1 MKIYGDK
8 QYLYQWDINQKVV
21 VERLSAGDEVHYVIS
36 DDEVLVCSVYESN
49 GLMMADIPNIILQ
62 SSGLIKTYEV
72 KRADDGTNINTYR
85 SAIRILERP
94 CPTDYIYTET
104 DTKNFHI
111 LSRQIDVAK
120 ETVVDFG
127 KRLERVENLD
137 HRLESLGIEVN
148 EVLDGF
154 EDYLENSLSQIEDTL
169 NTEYLP
175 AISKAQSTADS
186 KLDKINPIGIGN
198 LSMNRKSNSTVGSYS
213 VAVGRDTEAA
223 GESSLTEGQDT
234 YAWGQAAHAEGYGT
248 AALNMAAH
256 AEGNDTVASGDYGAH
271 AEGFMTT
278 ASGNDAHSQ
287 GYKTTASGQGSH
299 AQGRETIASGRYAH
313 SEGYGTDAASD
324 MQHTQGRYNV
334 RDAEHTYAHIVG
346 NGTSDT
352 KRSNAHT
359 LDWDGNG
366 WYQGTIKV
374 GGTGQDDPNAKDVA
388 LKEDIPSL
396 PQTSATDVGKLLQVA
411 EDGSWV
417 LGEAE
422 DPITEEEINQMNLI
436 SIEDIDEICGMNN

>member
-21 VERLSAGDEVHYVIS
+21 VERLAVGDEVHYVMPNE
-36 DDEVLVCSVYESN
+36 EVLICSVYESH
-49 GLMMADIPNIILQ
+49 GLMLADIPNIVLQ
-62 SSGLIKTYEV
+62 SAGLIKTYEV

-94 CPTDYIYTET
+94 RPADYIYTET
-104 DTKNFHI
+104 DTKNFHT
-111 LSRQIDVAK
+111 LSRQIDAAK
-120 ETVVDFG
+120 ETVIDFG

-137 HRLESLGIEVN
+137 HRLENLGTEVN
-148 EVLDGF
+148 AVIDSFEERLDS
-154 EDYLENSLSQIEDTL
+154 ELT
-169 NTEYLP
+169 P
-175 AISKAQSTADS
+175 AIIKAQSTADS
-186 KLDKINPIGIGN
+186 KMDKTNPTGIGN
-198 LSMNRKSNSTVGSYS
+198 LSMNRKANSTIGSYS

-223 GESSLTEGQDT
+223 GEASATEGQDT

-248 AALNMAAH
+248 SALKMAAH

-334 RDAEHTYAHIVG
+334 RDTEHTYAHIVG

-374 GGTGQDDPNAKDVA
+374 GGTSQNDPNAKVVA

-396 PQTSATDVGKLLQVA
+396 PTTTTTDVGKLLKVA
-411 EDGSWV
+411 EDGSWA

-436 SIEDIDEICGMNN
+436 SIEDIDKICGVIN

>member
-21 VERLSAGDEVHYVIS
+21 VERLAVGDEVHYVMPNE
-36 DDEVLVCSVYESN
+36 EVLICSVYESH
-49 GLMMADIPNIILQ
+49 GLILADIPNIVLQ
-62 SSGLIKTYEV
+62 SAGLIKTYEV

-94 CPTDYIYTET
+94 RPTDYIYTET
-104 DTKNFHI
+104 DTKNFHT
-111 LSRQIDVAK
+111 LSRQIDAAK
-120 ETVVDFG
+120 ETVIDFG
-127 KRLERVENLD
+127 KRLERVEDLD

-148 EVLDGF
+148 DVIDSFEERLDGEF
-154 EDYLENSLSQIEDTL
+154 T
-169 NTEYLP
+169 P
-175 AISKAQSTADS
+175 AIIKAQSTADS
-186 KLDKINPIGIGN
+186 KMDKTNPTGIGN
-198 LSMNRKSNSTVGSYS
+198 LSMNRKADSTIGSYS

-223 GESSLTEGQDT
+223 GEASATEGQDT

-278 ASGNDAHSQ
+278 ASGNDSHSQ

-334 RDAEHTYAHIVG
+334 RDTEHTYAHIVG

-359 LDWDGNG
+359 LDWNGNG

>member
-21 VERLSAGDEVHYVIS
+21 VERLAVGDEVHYVMPNE
-36 DDEVLVCSVYESN
+36 EVLICSVYESH
-49 GLMMADIPNIILQ
+49 GLILADIPNIVLQ
-62 SSGLIKTYEV
+62 SAGLIKTYEV

-94 CPTDYIYTET
+94 RPTDYIYTET
-104 DTKNFHI
+104 DTKNFHT
-111 LSRQIDVAK
+111 LSRQIDAAK
-120 ETVVDFG
+120 ETVIDFG
-127 KRLERVENLD
+127 KRLERVEDLD

-148 EVLDGF
+148 DVIDSFEERLDGEF
-154 EDYLENSLSQIEDTL
+154 T
-169 NTEYLP
+169 P
-175 AISKAQSTADS
+175 AIIKAQSTADS
-186 KLDKINPIGIGN
+186 KMNKTNPAGIGN
-198 LSMNRKSNSTVGSYS
+198 LSMNRKADSTIGSYS

-223 GESSLTEGQDT
+223 GEASATEGQDT

-334 RDAEHTYAHIVG
+334 RDTEHTYAHIVG